1 VGDRLVE
8 VPLAFDVASIE
19 GFEQV
24 VPRYDDLH
32 TSEDAAARAGLSQ
45 PIASGTMLMAYI
57 VEQALPDPL
66 GDAWPYG
73 GSLALAFTRPVV
85 AGDDVT
91 LTADVAGKLPHD
103 GRTQIVLALNAQ
115 LTDGTAVALG
125 TASVR
130 LD

>member
-1 VGDRLVE
+1 MGDRLVD
-8 VPLAFDVASIE
+8 VPLAFDLASIQA
-19 GFEQV
+19 FERV
-24 VPRYDDLH
+24 VPRYDDIH

-45 PIASGTMLMAYI
+45 PIASGTMLVAYA
-57 VEQALPDPL
+57 VEQALPGPF
-66 GDAWPYG
+66 GDAWAYG
-73 GSLALAFTRPVV
+73 GSLGLTFTRPIV

-91 LTADVAGKLPHD
+91 LTAEVVGKLPRD

-125 TASVR
+125 TASVG